1 MLTIQNLSYSHPN
14 KNTLFT
20 NLSMTVNQSDK
31 IALIGNNGVGKSTL
45 LKLIAKDLKPDEG
58 QYEYIKQLKTD
69 VQLDLAQYSCC
80 TSLQDCKDRIIALA
94 YENLD
99 EAEEYPEDG
108 RIVIHFGDYIDDV
121 ESMLARRDM
130 RMKFV

>member
-1 MLTIQNLSYSHPN
+1 MINHNLDFDIDESNLKVIYILDIGKDSDN
-14 KNTLFT
+14 KNIYHFL
-20 NLSMTVNQSDK
+20 LSENCEDTFSEGWDEKPSCNIDPS
-31 IALIGNNGVGKSTL
+31 I
-45 LKLIAKDLKPDEG
+45 LKPDES
-58 QYEYIKQLKTD
+58 QY
-69 VQLDLAQYSCC
+69 
-80 TSLQDCKDRIIALA
+80 KDRIIALA